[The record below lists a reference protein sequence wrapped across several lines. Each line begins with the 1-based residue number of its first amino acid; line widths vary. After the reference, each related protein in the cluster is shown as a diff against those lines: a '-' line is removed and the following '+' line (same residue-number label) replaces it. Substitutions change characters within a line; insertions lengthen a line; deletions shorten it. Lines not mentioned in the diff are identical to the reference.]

1 MFNHKI
7 TDLKFHIDKLV
18 SQDVC
23 NYFID
28 FYEENVQFAT
38 PESSYKYQSKQLEV
52 DNFNCINLTQLCE
65 EDKKFLKPLNL
76 AKKYITLMITNYCLY
91 IQKNIC
97 PTFSERLICNSHN
110 IRIIKYKKGQFIK
123 DHVDVDDS
131 IRASCTLNLNQDYEG
146 GEFRFFDGRIKHS
159 FETGDAMIFPAES
172 IWIHGTEPVTKGVRY
187 SINCFLHK

>member
-65 EDKKFLKPLNL
+65 ED
-76 AKKYITLMITNYCLY
+76 
-91 IQKNIC
+91 NI
-97 PTFSERLICNSHN
+97 
-110 IRIIKYKKGQFIK
+110 
-123 DHVDVDDS
+123 
-131 IRASCTLNLNQDYEG
+131 SCWRT
-146 GEFRFFDGRIKHS
+146 R
-159 FETGDAMIFPAES
+159 
-172 IWIHGTEPVTKGVRY
+172 
-187 SINCFLHK
+187 